1 MITRNQIIHCFQD
14 AQLNAALEGKPRAK
28 RVFRQMVKIHLGH
41 PVDWTKAERRL
52 VAEVAGDCHM
62 VGTITWAFEDTKRW
76 KQHQAEFE
84 KYRLA
89 MERVR
94 NKGEWITKPTPGT
107 HARQQTELTKYQQ
120 AMKRKLEEQ
129 GR

>member
-14 AQLNAALEGKPRAK
+14 AQLNAALEGKARAK
-28 RVFRQMVKIHLGH
+28 LVFREIVKIYLGH

-52 VAEVAGDCHM
+52 VAEVAAECDIIG
-62 VGTITWAFEDTKRW
+62 VITWAFEDTKRW
-76 KQHQAEFE
+76 KQYQAEFE

-94 NKGEWITKPTPGT
+94 NKGEWITEPTPGT
-107 HARQQTELTKYQQ
+107 PARQQTELTKYRQP
-120 AMKRKLEEQ
+120 MKRKLEEQ